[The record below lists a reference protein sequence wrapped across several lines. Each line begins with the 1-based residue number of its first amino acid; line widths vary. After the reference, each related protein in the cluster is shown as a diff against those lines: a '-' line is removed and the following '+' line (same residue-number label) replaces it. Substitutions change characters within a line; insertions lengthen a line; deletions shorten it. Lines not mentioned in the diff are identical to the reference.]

1 MEGAMDSKRREFL
14 SSTAVA
20 ATLAATHPLLA
31 QTASTES
38 SAKAS
43 PPAGVPAG
51 VPANASSAEYVAP
64 AEVKKI
70 EFNSLRDLD
79 GQAQKVLPPIAFR
92 YISNAAGDQWTRHEN
107 ELAYKRITITPRYLT
122 GHTDTDTK
130 ITLLGATISMP
141 VIVSVMGGHGL
152 AHATAEA
159 GTAQGAHAAGTLFT
173 AGSQSTL
180 SMEQI
185 AQATPGPKWFQI
197 YMPEDPGKAKELLQR
212 AKAAGYRAVVLT
224 IDSVGGAETQAG
236 RRTTF
241 PAIPIG
247 NFPGET
253 SDARPAFKSDMGW
266 DDVAFIQKTSGLP
279 VILKGVLSPEMATLA
294 VEHGCGGIQV
304 SNHGG
309 RSLDDV
315 PATITALP
323 RIAEAV
329 HGRIPIVVD
338 GGIRRGQ
345 DVFKAL
351 ALGANAVGLG
361 RPILY
366 SLALGGWMAVQQ
378 TLEQINGEL
387 QAAMRHTGL
396 RSVAE
401 ISKKS
406 INV

>member
-1 MEGAMDSKRREFL
+1 MNRKRREFL
-14 SSTAVA
+14 STTAVA
-20 ATLAATHPLLA
+20 ATLAATHPLLGQPLPA
-31 QTASTES
+31 EAPAT
-38 SAKAS
+38 S
-43 PPAGVPAG
+43 PPQAPGPATSS
-51 VPANASSAEYVAP
+51 PAAYVAP
-64 AEVKKI
+64 AEIKKI
-70 EFNSLRDLD
+70 EFASLRDLD

-92 YISNAAGDQWTRHEN
+92 YISNAAGDQWTRREN
-107 ELAYKRITITPRYLT
+107 EAAYKRVTITPRYLT
-122 GHTDTDTK
+122 GHNDTDTN
-130 ITLLGATISMP
+130 ITLLGAPISMP
-141 VIVSVMGGHGL
+141 IIVSVMGGHGL
-152 AHATAEA
+152 AHVTAEA

-185 AQATPGPKWFQI
+185 AKATPGPKWFQI
-197 YMPEDPGKAKELLQR
+197 YMPEDEGKARELLQR
-212 AKAAGYRAVVLT
+212 AKAAGFLAVVFT

-253 SDARPAFKSDMGW
+253 SNARPAFKSNIGW
-266 DDVAFIQKTSGLP
+266 DDVTFIQKISGLP
-279 VILKGVLSPEMATLA
+279 VIPKGVMSPQMAIMA
-294 VEHGCGGIQV
+294 VEHGCAGIQV

-315 PATITALP
+315 PATISVLP

-329 HGRIPIVVD
+329 RGRIPIVVD

-351 ALGANAVGLG
+351 ALGANAVALG
-361 RPILY
+361 RPIMY

-378 TLEQINGEL
+378 VLEHLNGEL
-387 QAAMRHTGL
+387 RAAMRHTGV
-396 RSVAE
+396 RNIAE
-401 ISKKS
+401 ISRQS
-406 INV
+406 LNV